1 MSWGGN
7 FDLAWKKIPVG
18 KEFKKP
24 EELVAFVEKETKFY
38 KWFSGYY
45 SQIAVLRIK
54 KDGSEKTVNVTLIK
68 GKYPPMYTPEERQKM
83 DFDKLGEQPANIL
96 WDGEWNEIKPED
108 FPMNVM
114 EVILP
119 FDMSKVIY
127 I

>member
-7 FDLAWKKIPVG
+7 YSLSSKKIPVN

-24 EELVAFVEKETKFY
+24 EELVAFVESNTKFY

-54 KDGSEKTVNVTLIK
+54 KNGGEKAATVTFIK
-68 GKYPPMYTPEERQKM
+68 GKYPPMYTPEERATM

-96 WDGEWNEIKPED
+96 WDGEWNDIKAED
-108 FPMNVM
+108 FPMNVK
-114 EVILP
+114 EVIFP
-119 FDMSKVIY
+119 FDMSAVIY